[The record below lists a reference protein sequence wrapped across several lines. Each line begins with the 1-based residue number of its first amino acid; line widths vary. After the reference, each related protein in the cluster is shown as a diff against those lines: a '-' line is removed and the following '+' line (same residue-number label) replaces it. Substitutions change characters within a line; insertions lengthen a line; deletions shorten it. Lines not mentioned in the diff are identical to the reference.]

1 MESFAGATQIGSYL
15 RAMKPERIYKIEDL
29 LNQYGC
35 LSFKAMQEAL
45 GVSRAT
51 LTRDLR
57 DLRDRFHMP
66 ILYDRDAGGYRLDR
80 QTRQVGPV
88 QYELPGL
95 WFSAQEI
102 HALLTMHRL
111 IANLDTGG
119 LLGPHIAPLMARM
132 NLLLGAADNPAE
144 EVVKRI
150 RLVTVGAREFQLDH
164 FQRVGSALLRRKRLV
179 IDYHARSTDVESR
192 REVSPQR
199 LIHYR
204 HNWYL
209 DAWCHTREA
218 LRSFSVDAIQ
228 RVEVLDTPAIDAEEE
243 KLDAVLGSGY
253 GIFSGEKV
261 KWATLRFSPKLA
273 RWVATE
279 RWHQD
284 QEGKLLGDGS
294 YELKLPYS
302 EDTELVM
309 DVLRYGSDCEVIEP
323 LGLRERVA
331 EALSAALRQ
340 YAPP

>member
-1 MESFAGATQIGSYL
+1 MKAT
-15 RAMKPERIYKIEDL
+15 ERIYKIEDL
-29 LNQYGC
+29 LNEHGC
-35 LSFKAMQEAL
+35 LSFKAIQDAL
-45 GVSRAT
+45 EVSKAT
-51 LTRDLR
+51 LKRDLQE
-57 DLRDRFHMP
+57 LRDRYHMP
-66 ILYDRDAGGYRLDR
+66 IVYDRDAGGYRIDR
-80 QTRQVGPV
+80 QTKPIGPV

-111 IANLDTGG
+111 IANLDSGG

-132 NLLLGAADNPAE
+132 NRLLGAADNPAE

-150 RLVTVGAREFQLDH
+150 RLITVGAREFQLDH
-164 FQRVGSALLRRKRLV
+164 FQRVGSALLRRKRMI
-179 IDYHARSTDVESR
+179 IDYHARSTDVDSK

-218 LRSFSVDAIQ
+218 LRSFAVDAIQ
-228 RVEVLDTPAIDAEEE
+228 RVEVLDRPAIDVDED

-253 GIFSGEKV
+253 GIFSGEEV
-261 KWATLRFSPKLA
+261 KWAALRFSPKLA

-279 RWHQD
+279 RWHTD
-284 QEGKLLGDGS
+284 QKGQLMEDGS
-294 YELKLPYS
+294 YELRLPYS

-309 DVLRYGSDCEVIEP
+309 DVLRYGPDCEVIEP
-323 LGLRERVA
+323 LALRERVA
-331 EALSAALRQ
+331 EALQMALRH
-340 YAPP
+340 YAKS

>member
-1 MESFAGATQIGSYL
+1 MNRT
-15 RAMKPERIYKIEDL
+15 ERFYKIEDL
-29 LNQYGC
+29 LRQHGC
-35 LSFKAMQEAL
+35 LSFKALRAAL
-45 GVSRAT
+45 EVSRAT
-51 LTRDLR
+51 LTRDLAY
-57 DLRDRFHMP
+57 LRDRFQMP
-66 ILYDRDAGGYRLDR
+66 IVYDRDAGGYRFD
-80 QTRQVGPV
+80 QPGTGNPI

-119 LLGPHIAPLMARM
+119 LLGPHIQPLMTRM

-150 RLVTVGAREFQLDH
+150 RLIAVGAREFHLDH
-164 FQRVGSALLRRKRLV
+164 FQLVGSALLRRKRLML
-179 IDYHARSTDVESR
+179 DYHARSTNVASR

-228 RVEVLDTPAIDAEEE
+228 RVELLDRPATDVEEE
-243 KLDAVLGSGY
+243 RLDAVLGSGY
-253 GIFSGEKV
+253 GIFSGEEV

-279 RWHQD
+279 RWHAD
-284 QEGKLLGDGS
+284 QVGTLLEDGR
-294 YELKLPYS
+294 YELTLPYS

-309 DVLRYGSDCEVIEP
+309 DILRYGADCEVVGP
-323 LGLRERVA
+323 AGLRERVVA
-331 EALSAALRQ
+331 AIRGLSDM
-340 YAPP
+340 YARG

>member
-1 MESFAGATQIGSYL
+1 MNRT
-15 RAMKPERIYKIEDL
+15 ERFYKIEDL
-29 LNQYGC
+29 LRQHGC
-35 LSFKAMQEAL
+35 LSFKQIQAAL
-45 GVSRAT
+45 EVSRAT
-51 LTRDLR
+51 LTRDLTY
-57 DLRDRFHMP
+57 LRDRFQMP
-66 ILYDRDAGGYRLDR
+66 IVHDREAGGYRFAQSDA
-80 QTRQVGPV
+80 GKPV

-119 LLGPHIAPLMARM
+119 LLGPHIQPLLSRM

-150 RLVTVGAREFQLDH
+150 RLLSVGAREFHLDH
-164 FQRVGSALLRRKRLV
+164 FQLVGSALLRRKRLML
-179 IDYHARSTDVESR
+179 DYHARSTDQASR

-218 LRSFSVDAIQ
+218 LRSFAVDAIH
-228 RVEVLDTPAIDAEEE
+228 RVELLDRPAIDVEEDR
-243 KLDAVLGSGY
+243 LDAVLGAGY
-253 GIFSGEKV
+253 GIFSGEDV
-261 KWATLRFSPKLA
+261 NWATLRFSPKLA
-273 RWVATE
+273 RWVAAE
-279 RWHQD
+279 RWHPD
-284 QEGKLLGDGS
+284 QIGRLLEDGG

-309 DVLRYGSDCEVIEP
+309 DVLRYGVDCEVVGPDELRRKIE
-323 LGLRERVA
+323 
-331 EALSAALRQ
+331 EAVQALARM
-340 YAPP
+340 YDKSY

>member
-1 MESFAGATQIGSYL
+1 MEWLSAPIAP
-15 RAMKPERIYKIEDL
+15 AACCAPMKSTERIYKIEDL
-29 LNQYGC
+29 LNEHGC
-35 LSFKAMQEAL
+35 LSFRAIQAAL

-51 LTRDLR
+51 LKRDLAE
-57 DLRDRFHMP
+57 LRDRYHMP
-66 ILYDRDAGGYRLDR
+66 IVYAREAGGYRIDR
-80 QTRQVGPV
+80 QTQQVGPV

-111 IANLDTGG
+111 IANLDSGG
-119 LLGPHIAPLMARM
+119 LLGPHIQPLMQRM
-132 NLLLGAADNPAE
+132 NRLLGAADNPAE

-164 FQRVGSALLRRKRLV
+164 FQRVGSALLRRKRLM
-179 IDYHARSTDVESR
+179 IDYHARSTDADSR

-209 DAWCHTREA
+209 DAWCHSREA
-218 LRSFSVDAIQ
+218 LRSFSVDAIR
-228 RVEVLDTPAIDAEEE
+228 RVEVLDRPAIDVEEE
-243 KLDAVLGSGY
+243 RLDAVLGSGY
-253 GIFSGEKV
+253 GIFSGEEV

-284 QEGKLLGDGS
+284 QETRELEDGS
-294 YELKLPYS
+294 FELRLPYS

-309 DVLRYGSDCEVIEP
+309 DILRYGADCEVIEP
-323 LGLRERVA
+323 LGLRERVD
-331 EALSAALRQ
+331 EALKAALEQ
-340 YAPP
+340 

>member
-1 MESFAGATQIGSYL
+1 MNRT
-15 RAMKPERIYKIEDL
+15 ERFYKIEDL
-29 LNQYGC
+29 LRQHGC
-35 LSFKAMQEAL
+35 LSFKQIQAAL
-45 GVSRAT
+45 EVSRAT
-51 LTRDLR
+51 LNRDLTY
-57 DLRDRFHMP
+57 LRDRFQMP
-66 ILYDRDAGGYRLDR
+66 IVHDREAGGYRFA
-80 QTRQVGPV
+80 QPETGQPV

-119 LLGPHIAPLMARM
+119 LLGPHIQPLMARM

-150 RLVTVGAREFQLDH
+150 RLLSVGAREFHLDH
-164 FQRVGSALLRRKRLV
+164 FQLVGSALLRRKRLML
-179 IDYHARSTDVESR
+179 DYHARSTDQASR

-218 LRSFSVDAIQ
+218 LRSFAVDAIR
-228 RVEVLDTPAIDAEEE
+228 RVELLDQPAIDVDEDR
-243 KLDAVLGSGY
+243 LDAVLGAGY
-253 GIFSGEKV
+253 GIFSGEAV
-261 KWATLRFSPKLA
+261 KWATLCFSPKLA
-273 RWVATE
+273 RWVAAE
-279 RWHQD
+279 RWHPEQV
-284 QEGKLLGDGS
+284 GMLLEDGR

-309 DVLRYGSDCEVIEP
+309 DILRYGAECEVVGPEE
-323 LGLRERVA
+323 LRGRV
-331 EALSAALRQ
+331 EETVQALARMYETSR
-340 YAPP
+340 